1 MTDHPRQKRSDRSPR
16 PEAGK
21 RHDTPDVHH
30 GRDTPAR
37 RPDTTAAPS
46 GATDKRRPAP
56 DKATAAVTQE
66 VRQVVND
73 LDERY
78 RKSHSDS
85 ERDPAGPLRGTLGGP
100 GNFGGGNLDEKEQD
114 PPQ

>member
-1 MTDHPRQKRSDRSPR
+1 MTDRPRQKRSDRSHR
-16 PEAGK
+16 PEAGN
-21 RHDTPDVHH
+21 RHDTPDVHQE
-30 GRDTPAR
+30 RNTPAR
-37 RPDTTAAPS
+37 RPGTTAAPS
-46 GATDKRRPAP
+46 GDTDKRPPAP
-56 DKATAAVTQE
+56 GKATAAVTQE

-85 ERDPAGPLRGTLGGP
+85 ARDPAGPLRGTLGGP
-100 GNFGGGNLDEKEQD
+100 GNFGGGNLDEEELE